1 MARIFKPRYAVRRMV
16 TGPDGTKRYA
26 PVLDKQ
32 GKPVY
37 RETANWY
44 IETRV
49 SGRLKKVPGYTDKA
63 ATLQLAAKLV
73 KQEAHRNQGLI
84 PEGTESLTL
93 PLEQHLADWLE
104 ALKSEASEAH
114 ARQQHTRAKRVIDG
128 CGFDLWRDIRRE
140 KVAQYLARIQLDADG
155 KAGLSRRTADF
166 YLQAVKQFLGWLVES
181 ERAPF
186 SPLANV
192 RRKKKS
198 KRAKYILRHPR
209 RPFSD
214 DELRQLIAVTKTG
227 PELYGMTG
235 AKRAILYRL
244 VAETGLRQNEART
257 LTPEVFFLDGD
268 NPEVTVKAGYSKNG
282 EEADLPIRRSL
293 ADDLRPFV
301 EATKPGCQVFPIP
314 TNRKTAIIVFRRDLE
329 RARDAWL
336 EQLPEGKARTEGERS
351 DFLKYRNRAG
361 EFADFHSLRHTFIS
375 NLARAGVAPK
385 VAMDL
390 ARHSN
395 INLTMAVY
403 SHTVRSQR
411 SQAIEVLPELETRPA
426 AATDV
431 A

>member
-49 SGRLKKVPGYTDKA
+49 NSRLKKVPGYTDKA

-227 PELYGMTG
+227 
-235 AKRAILYRL
+235 
-244 VAETGLRQNEART
+244 NEPARIS
-257 LTPEVFFLDGD
+257 VKKDGQTW
-268 NPEVTVKAGYSKNG
+268 EVTEKELDKLPPDIRPHVERMLGGTGPIDIESLETPSPWFGG
-282 EEADLPIRRSL
+282 EPKEPRLPGRIRPDLQ
-293 ADDLRPFV
+293 
-301 EATKPGCQVFPIP
+301 KQ
-314 TNRKTAIIVFRRDLE
+314 LE
-329 RARDAWL
+329 KQQQQLEKLQKQLEELKKSL
-336 EQLPEGKARTEGERS
+336 EQIGPAAPEQGVPESPRKG
-351 DFLKYRNRAG
+351 LKK
-361 EFADFHSLRHTFIS
+361 S
-375 NLARAGVAPK
+375 APK
-385 VAMDL
+385 PPVKEP
-390 ARHSN
+390 
-395 INLTMAVY
+395 VKEK
-403 SHTVRSQR
+403 V
-411 SQAIEVLPELETRPA
+411 
-426 AATDV
+426 
-431 A
+431 